1 MLWDKVGTFWTEK
14 RFSHKG
20 HVSSPTLG
28 AALIAEDKLNFLVL
42 YPGCQLKLMVPHP
55 SGF

>member
-20 HVSSPTLG
+20 DVSSPTLG
-28 AALIAEDKLNFLVL
+28 AALIAEDKFNFLVL
-42 YPGCQLKLMVPHP
+42 YPDCQLKLMVPRP